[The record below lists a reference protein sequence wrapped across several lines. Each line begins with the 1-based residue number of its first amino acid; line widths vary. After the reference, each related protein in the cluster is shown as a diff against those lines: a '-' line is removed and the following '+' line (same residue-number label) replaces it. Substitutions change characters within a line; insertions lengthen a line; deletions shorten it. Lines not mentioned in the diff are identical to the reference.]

1 MLEPKFE
8 EQTPVNESPL
18 LPADWAV
25 PAIFRKRLGRSVGRQ
40 RAMFADGHLLLV
52 LHAPPDPEQL
62 EREGR
67 FFWRQPDGSWRSNH
81 FGSGTNALTKHLDE
95 YGRLVEDLEQ
105 RGDAASS
112 SQEYFD
118 VVYRLDPIG
127 RAARN
132 LHAVLQQARELVPD
146 DADIINFR
154 DRAYQIE
161 RTAEL
166 LQKETRNGM
175 ELVIARRAEEQ
186 AVSSFRMS
194 VSAYRLNVL
203 AGFFFPIIALCNI
216 FSTNV
221 KHGLE
226 DYPAPWAWLV
236 ILGAGL
242 LLGLILKT
250 VALAEPKQPRA

>member
-1 MLEPKFE
+1 
-8 EQTPVNESPL
+8 VNQSTL
-18 LPADWAV
+18 LPSDWTV

-62 EREGR
+62 ERTGR
-67 FFWRQPDGSWRSNH
+67 FFWRQPDGSWRSNYL
-81 FGSGTNALTKHLDE
+81 GSGAHALTKHLDE
-95 YGRLVEDLEQ
+95 YGKLVEDLEQ

-132 LHAVLQQARELVPD
+132 LHAVLQEARELVPE

-161 RTAEL
+161 RTTEL
-166 LQKETRNGM
+166 LQKEARNGM

-203 AGFFFPIIALCNI
+203 AAFFFPVITLCNV

-226 DYPAPWAWLV
+226 DYPAPWTWLG
-236 ILGAGL
+236 ILAAGL
-242 LLGLILKT
+242 LLGFILKA
-250 VALAEPKQPRA
+250 VILSEPKQPVASSGSPRAAKS

>member
-1 MLEPKFE
+1 VTEP
-8 EQTPVNESPL
+8 SL
-18 LPADWAV
+18 LPADWTV

-52 LHAPPDPEQL
+52 LHAPPAPEQL
-62 EREGR
+62 ERTGR
-67 FFWRQPDGSWRSNH
+67 FFWRQPDGTWRSDC
-81 FGSGTNALTKHLDE
+81 FGDGPGVVGKHLDE
-95 YGRLVEDLEQ
+95 YSKLVEDLEQ
-105 RGDAASS
+105 RGDAAAN
-112 SQEYFD
+112 SQEFFD
-118 VVYRLDPIG
+118 VIYRLDPVG
-127 RAARN
+127 RAARH
-132 LHAVLQQARELVPD
+132 LHAVLQHAREHVPD

-166 LQKETRNGM
+166 TQKETRNAM

-186 AVSSFRMS
+186 AASSFQMS

-216 FSTNV
+216 FSTNI

-226 DYPAPWAWLV
+226 DAPVPWTWLGM
-236 ILGAGL
+236 LGAGL
-242 LLGLILKT
+242 LLGIILMAT
-250 VALAEPKQPRA
+250 VVSQPKVPKA